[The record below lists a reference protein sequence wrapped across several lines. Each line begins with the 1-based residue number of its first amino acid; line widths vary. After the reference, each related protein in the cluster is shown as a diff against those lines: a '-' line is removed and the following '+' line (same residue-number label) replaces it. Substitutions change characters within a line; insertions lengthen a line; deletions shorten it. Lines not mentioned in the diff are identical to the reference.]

1 MGTSPAI
8 CGADNTQA
16 GTRQA
21 DPQPV
26 AVTSLGETVEHDPA
40 DEGCYG
46 EGDSPHDADRHP
58 VFVNWGDV
66 RLGKQVMVGHDS
78 IVSPATLL

>member
-1 MGTSPAI
+1 
-8 CGADNTQA
+8 A

-40 DEGCYG
+40 DEGCHC
-46 EGDSPHDADRHP
+46 EGDSSHDADRHP
-58 VFVNWGDV
+58 VFVNGCDV
-66 RLGKQVMVGHDS
+66 RLGKQVMVGHRS
-78 IVSPATLL
+78 IVMPCNIVVTRHP